1 MKNID
6 TLVEDMYQTI
16 TDGTQPSEKDMELFA
31 ERIKEGVLQ
40 LFNKRSENNN
50 LRMSQ
55 IGKPDRQVWYQSRDI
70 TKEKLPAWAKI
81 KFTYGHILEEL
92 LLLLAKTA
100 GHEF

>member
-31 ERIKEGVLQ
+31 ERVKEGVLQ
-40 LFNKRSENNN
+40 LFNARSENNK

-55 IGKPDRQVWYQSRDI
+55 IGKPDRQVWYQSRDLSLI
-70 TKEKLPAWAKI
+70 
-81 KFTYGHILEEL
+81 HI
-92 LLLLAKTA
+92 
-100 GHEF
+100 